1 MKTKA
6 VAILAMAAFA
16 ISVMA
21 APQAGA
27 QKRTQAKGPQSVARD
42 EEGDWGQNTSL
53 GSDGAAMGDVL
64 GQDLVQGMIEMA
76 DDTDEPTVNFLIKVS
91 SLPRFGGWPE
101 VTRYVWGLTVDG
113 NYVELDGKYTNYSR
127 GACDPT
133 SGQCPPPR
141 DPGQQPFFVRGNC
154 TTTQNITTCEEIG
167 VVQAVFAPDE
177 GAPLHLPRP
186 PATIT
191 IPVPLEMLGA
201 KRGSKISSG
210 MSDFAATAGG
220 PIIAM
225 PTAFFTFTAMPLDTM
240 QMAGTFKVPKK

>member
-1 MKTKA
+1 MKKKA
-6 VAILAMAAFA
+6 IAILAMAALA
-16 ISVMA
+16 MSVVA

-27 QKRTQAKGPQSVARD
+27 EHKKGAKSVAKD
-42 EEGDWGQNTSL
+42 EEGDWGQNSAL
-53 GSDGAAMGDVL
+53 GADGAAMGDAL
-64 GQDLVQGMIEMA
+64 GQDLVEGLIEMA
-76 DDTDEPTVNFLIKVS
+76 DEADEPTVNFIIKVT
-91 SLPRFGGWPE
+91 SLPRLGGWPE

-113 NYVELDGKYTNYSR
+113 EYVELDGKYLNYSR
-127 GACDPT
+127 GVCDPT

-154 TTTQNITTCEEIG
+154 TVTQNVTTCEEIG

-177 GAPLHLPRP
+177 GPPLHLPRP
-186 PATIT
+186 PATIM

-201 KRGSKISSG
+201 KRGSTISAG
-210 MSDFAATAGG
+210 MSDFATTAGG

-240 QMAGTFKVPKK
+240 EMVGTFKVPKK

>member
-1 MKTKA
+1 MKKKA
-6 VAILAMAAFA
+6 IAILAMSALAM
-16 ISVMA
+16 SVGA

-27 QKRTQAKGPQSVARD
+27 EHKKRAKSVAKD
-42 EEGDWGQNTSL
+42 EEGDWGQNSAL
-53 GSDGAAMGDVL
+53 GADGAAMGDAL
-64 GQDLVQGMIEMA
+64 GQDLVEGLIEMA
-76 DDTDEPTVNFLIKVS
+76 DEADEPTVNFIIKVT
-91 SLPRFGGWPE
+91 SLPRLGGWPE

-113 NYVELDGKYTNYSR
+113 EYVELDGKYLNYSR
-127 GACDPT
+127 GVCDPT

-154 TTTQNITTCEEIG
+154 TVTQNVTTCEEIG

-177 GAPLHLPRP
+177 GPPLHLPRP

-201 KRGSKISSG
+201 KRGSTISAG
-210 MSDFAATAGG
+210 MSDFATTAGG

-240 QMAGTFKVPKK
+240 DMVGTFKVPKK